1 MRILGIPLEWFTV
14 ATAVLGVIT
23 FVYVVLNYRHFK
35 THTRP
40 VLNAFVEVHHGSVYL
55 VIENAGGGTAYDV
68 RLEATRDFTI
78 GRYNSLNE
86 TAVFKNGIPRLGP
99 NQDREIFLVDSLN
112 SHNLFNKPPE
122 PFEIHVQYRGQSGRK
137 IKEHSVVNFPTR
149 EGIVFSLRK

>member
-1 MRILGIPLEWFTV
+1 MQILGIPLEWFTV
-14 ATAVLGVIT
+14 ATFILGVAT

-40 VLNAFVEVHHGSVYL
+40 VLNVFLEVHHGNVYL

-68 RLEATRDFTI
+68 RLEATGDFKI
-78 GRYNSLNE
+78 GGKSLNE
-86 TAVFKNGIPRLGP
+86 AVVFKNGIPRLGP

-112 SHNLFNKPPE
+112 SDRLFNEPRE

-137 IKEHSVVNFPTR
+137 IKEHSVVNFRTR
-149 EGIVFSLRK
+149 EGIVFSRRK